1 MKFSEYFSLMKC
13 VGEVALHEDAVSGA
27 ICDRPREKVV

>member
-27 ICDRPREKVV
+27 VCGSTL